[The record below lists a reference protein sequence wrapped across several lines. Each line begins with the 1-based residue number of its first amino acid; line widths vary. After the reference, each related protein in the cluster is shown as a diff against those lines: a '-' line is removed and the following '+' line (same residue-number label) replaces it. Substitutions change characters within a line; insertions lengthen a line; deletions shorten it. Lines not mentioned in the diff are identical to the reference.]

1 MEVLDFSIGQAQFG
15 DELFFFTSILMI
27 QVCGRS
33 WEAKFTS
40 VAVVGV

>member
-27 QVCGRS
+27 QICGRS
-33 WEAKFTS
+33 WKAMFTS
-40 VAVVGV
+40 VVIVGA